1 MRDARALAN
10 TKNLN
15 DYRAWE
21 REGFSRS
28 GLNAVLLIVAL
39 SGVIFT
45 FAAVRIEHAARGDAG
60 AVVRLMGAAVAVY
73 AAAMGGLMLL
83 GVVRLNA
90 WKRAHPWAPPSPDA

>member
-1 MRDARALAN
+1 MQDARALAN
-10 TKNLN
+10 TRNLN

-39 SGVIFT
+39 SALIFT
-45 FAAVRIEHAARGDAG
+45 FAAVRIEHAARGDPG
-60 AVVRLMGAAVAVY
+60 ALVRLMGAAVAVY
-73 AAAMGGLMLL
+73 GATVGGLMLL

-90 WKRAHPWAPPSPDA
+90 WKRAHPWAPPPPNA